1 MTLKNL
7 IEEAHS
13 IIPKI
18 SCNKFSNNL
27 ENYLVIDVREG
38 TEIAETGS
46 IPNAINIPRGLI
58 EMKLSPSNEDKSLNA
73 DTAIV
78 VYCGGGSRASLAG
91 RTLKDLGFKN
101 ILNLEGGYR
110 GWRDSSN

>member
-1 MTLKNL
+1 MTLKDL
-7 IEEAHS
+7 IAEAHS

-18 SCNKFSNNL
+18 SCDEFSTNA

-73 DTAIV
+73 DTSIV

-101 ILNLEGGYR
+101 IRNLEGGYR
-110 GWRDSSN
+110 GWKNFSN

>member
-1 MTLKNL
+1 MTLKDL

-13 IIPKI
+13 VIPKI
-18 SCNKFSNNL
+18 SCNKFSKNP

-46 IPNAINIPRGLI
+46 ILNAINIPRGLI
-58 EMKLSPSNEDKSLNA
+58 EMKLSPSNDNQYFNA
-73 DTAIV
+73 DTSIV

-91 RTLKDLGFKN
+91 KTLKDLGFKN
-101 ILNLEGGYR
+101 VYNLEGGYR
-110 GWRDSSN
+110 GWRDFSD

>member
-1 MTLKNL
+1 MALKNL

-18 SCNKFSNNL
+18 SCDKFSNNL

-46 IPNAINIPRGLI
+46 IPHAINIPRGLI
-58 EMKLSPSNEDKSLNA
+58 EMKLSPSNDNQYLNG
-73 DTAIV
+73 DTSINF
-78 VYCGGGSRASLAG
+78 S
-91 RTLKDLGFKN
+91 
-101 ILNLEGGYR
+101 E
-110 GWRDSSN
+110 SSNVSSDKRPNKE